1 MREIRR
7 RHLQV
12 TGRKGMLTLLKL
24 MPRPVLTAELIE
36 GDVIELT
43 HTNAKIVRGNTVKI
57 GPNCQIETVE
67 YSGDYTCDPNASV
80 GTSTRM

>member
-1 MREIRR
+1 
-7 RHLQV
+7 
-12 TGRKGMLTLLKL
+12 MLTMLRL

-43 HTNAKIVRGNTVKI
+43 NTKAKTVRGNKVKI

-67 YSGDYTCDPNASV
+67 YSGDYTCDPSASV
-80 GTSTRM
+80 ETCTKM